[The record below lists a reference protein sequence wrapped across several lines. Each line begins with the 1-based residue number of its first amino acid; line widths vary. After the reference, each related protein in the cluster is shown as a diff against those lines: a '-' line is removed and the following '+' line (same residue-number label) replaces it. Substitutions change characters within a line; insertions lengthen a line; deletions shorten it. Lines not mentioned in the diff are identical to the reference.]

1 MIQHTYL
8 VPFLEINDKISLFIV
23 FQVKMENYI
32 KEEYE
37 IEDTK
42 KSIELID
49 TDIQYQIS
57 DIDCDICGKTLAN
70 RAVLEKHVLL
80 VHFNAKLP
88 NTKDIKTIKKRDGV
102 FRHFEK
108 FLQKKKQ
115 EPLEKLL
122 TDPEKLENVLVKYFK
137 HLGELDK
144 LPSVNTVDAKKSHIK
159 CKIYDLTDGKV
170 DIFNPAKFPKF
181 RRIYNALKRKI
192 VSSGK
197 SWDGNS
203 DGTVHYIKSPIYQ
216 LTKSLGLLNH

>member
-1 MIQHTYL
+1 
-8 VPFLEINDKISLFIV
+8 
-23 FQVKMENYI
+23 MENYI

-49 TDIQYQIS
+49 TDIQYQNTDIQYQNTDIQYEIS

-115 EPLEKLL
+115 EPIEKLL

-137 HLGELDK
+137 HLGESDK
-144 LPSVNTVDAKKSHIK
+144 LPSINTVDAKKSHIK
-159 CKIYDLTDGKV
+159 CKIYDLTDGKI

-192 VSSGK
+192 VSSQK

-203 DGTVHYIKSPIYQ
+203 DGKVHYIKSPIYKIVWAFKP
-216 LTKSLGLLNH
+216 LIGCDAIKRLFSLV

>member
-1 MIQHTYL
+1 
-8 VPFLEINDKISLFIV
+8 
-23 FQVKMENYI
+23 MENYI

-49 TDIQYQIS
+49 TDIQYQNTDIQYQIS

-108 FLQKKKQ
+108 FLQKKK
-115 EPLEKLL
+115 KS
-122 TDPEKLENVLVKYFK
+122 FS
-137 HLGELDK
+137 GEIL
-144 LPSVNTVDAKKSHIK
+144 S
-159 CKIYDLTDGKV
+159 
-170 DIFNPAKFPKF
+170 
-181 RRIYNALKRKI
+181 
-192 VSSGK
+192 
-197 SWDGNS
+197 
-203 DGTVHYIKSPIYQ
+203 
-216 LTKSLGLLNH
+216 